1 MSLRL
6 LPAIVLDDED
16 NDGNFTKWMSS
27 YWGHGTEGRGA
38 TAPSRERKRSF
49 RRPTN
54 GKADRRASLPSVSQ
68 LDAMKLN
75 QLHEAVTP
83 VSHVKNRDDKAEI
96 RPHQR
101 ARRCSSDDNGRTKSA
116 IPENRIGTIPELSEF
131 FQKRLCLQDK
141 RKLSINDDAKLCL
154 LCHDNMCPSGGAVQQ
169 LHCVHA
175 FHKECAE
182 RWIEKKQACPMCRIM
197 MCMPKLVFWS
207 SSRLKVP

>member
-16 NDGNFTKWMSS
+16 DDGNFTKWMSS
-27 YWGHGTEGRGA
+27 YWGHGGEGRGA
-38 TAPSRERKRSF
+38 AAPSRERKRSF
-49 RRPTN
+49 RRPA
-54 GKADRRASLPSVSQ
+54 KADRRASLPSVSQ
-68 LDAMKLN
+68 LDAMKLS

-83 VSHVKNRDDKAEI
+83 ASHVKIREEKPEV

-101 ARRCSSDDNGRTKSA
+101 ARRSSSDDNGRTKSGVL
-116 IPENRIGTIPELSEF
+116 EKRIGTIPELSEF
-131 FQKRLCLQDK
+131 FQKRFCLQDK
-141 RKLSINDDAKLCL
+141 RKLSIIDDAKLCL
-154 LCHDNMCPSGGAVQQ
+154 LCHDNMCPSGGAVQK

-182 RWIEKKQACPMCRIM
+182 RWLEKKQACPMCRIM
-197 MCMPKLVFWS
+197 MSMPKLVFWS